1 MSPEEQGAPPLHLVN
16 ASLNRVESILGKAFL
31 HSLPRYM
38 TIVLGNGCNI
48 DCVHC
53 YQHKNGDDLLRPREV
68 GAGLRREFL
77 AFYPFLETLRLQ
89 GGEVFALRG
98 FESLVEDVVAA
109 IAGRPLISVSTNG
122 TLISESWARR
132 IVEMPWQTL
141 TISLDAATPDTFS
154 RLRRGA
160 DLGRVLENIERVQS
174 NRRRLRSWYPNLD
187 AFFVVMRSNFREI
200 PAFLDLL
207 RDLEI
212 HEVSFQTMLVDA
224 RNLQREPELHAEQF
238 SDPLEVAELHELLRD
253 VVATRG
259 AAFDRIAWSGMKSL
273 FERFGLD
280 ADFLDEAANT
290 LLTDVDRRERRVQR
304 YDRPTPPSWESPVPD
319 GLERLQIEQGLC
331 PNPWSTMFVTE
342 NGDVSLCFLS
352 EPVGNLYQTPLV
364 GIWNSPQA
372 IAKRSRVLA
381 GRYTTSGCSPLWC
394 DWRDGRICEPPTAAA
409 WTELRSLFE
418 RLVAELGSA
427 LRRVP
432 RYADRDVPDK
442 LRAVRRLLTERDA
455 RIRELEANLAQLWE
469 ENAVL
474 HGAGQRHITHLE
486 HRIAELERA
495 LADRASGT
503 AGP

>member
-1 MSPEEQGAPPLHLVN
+1 MGPGERGAPPAPPLHLVN
-16 ASLNRVESILGKAFL
+16 ASLNRVESTLGKAFL

-53 YQHKNGDDLLRPREV
+53 YQHKNGDNLLRAPEV
-68 GAGLRREFL
+68 GDGLRREFL
-77 AFYPFLETLRLQ
+77 VFYPFLETLRLQ

-98 FESLVEDVVAA
+98 FESLVEDVAA
-109 IAGRPLISVSTNG
+109 VAGRPLISVSTNG

-160 DLGRVLENIERVQS
+160 DLGQVLENIERVQS
-174 NRRRLRSWYPNLD
+174 HRRRLRSWYPNLD

-224 RNLQREPELHAEQF
+224 RNLQREPELRAEQF
-238 SDPLEVAELHELLRD
+238 NDPSEVAELHELLRD

-259 AAFDRIAWSGMKSL
+259 AAFDRIAWSGMRSL

-280 ADFLDEAANT
+280 AAFLDEASNT
-290 LLTDVDRRERRVQR
+290 LLTDVDRRERRIRR
-304 YDRPTPPSWESPVPD
+304 YDKPAPPAWVSPVPEA
-319 GLERLQIEQGLC
+319 LERLQLEQGLC
-331 PNPWSTMFVTE
+331 PNPWSTLFITE

-352 EPVGNLYQTPLV
+352 EPVGNL
-364 GIWNSPQA
+364 I
-372 IAKRSRVLA
+372 
-381 GRYTTSGCSPLWC
+381 
-394 DWRDGRICEPPTAAA
+394 
-409 WTELRSLFE
+409 
-418 RLVAELGSA
+418 
-427 LRRVP
+427 RRRWP
-432 RYADRDVPDK
+432 
-442 LRAVRRLLTERDA
+442 
-455 RIRELEANLAQLWE
+455 
-469 ENAVL
+469 
-474 HGAGQRHITHLE
+474 
-486 HRIAELERA
+486 
-495 LADRASGT
+495 ASGT
-503 AGP
+503 RLGRSPSAAGCWRGATRPADVRRYGATGATGASANHRPPRPGRNCGVCSNGSSPNSDRPSGS